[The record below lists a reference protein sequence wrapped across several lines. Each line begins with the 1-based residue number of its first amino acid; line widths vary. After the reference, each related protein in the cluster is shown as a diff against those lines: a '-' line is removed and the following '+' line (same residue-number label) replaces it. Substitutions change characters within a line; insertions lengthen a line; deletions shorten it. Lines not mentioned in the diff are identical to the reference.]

1 MVEYTY
7 FSYLVFLTIYAQRNY
22 GSQRIYLEGTRL
34 LKNFTQ
40 NCATFLEKNA
50 KMKKKMKCFF

>member
-1 MVEYTY
+1 
-7 FSYLVFLTIYAQRNY
+7 
-22 GSQRIYLEGTRL
+22 

-50 KMKKKMKCFF
+50 KMKKKMKCFFRNKVKVLKNQIKYYK